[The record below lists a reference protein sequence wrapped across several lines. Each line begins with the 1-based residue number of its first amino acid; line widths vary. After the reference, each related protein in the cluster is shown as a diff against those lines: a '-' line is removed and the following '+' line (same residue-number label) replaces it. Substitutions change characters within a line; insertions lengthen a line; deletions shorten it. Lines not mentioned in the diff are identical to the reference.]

1 MTERLNWTDWRGK
14 TSISRTYWPWRHY
27 FVGIKGSSNPG
38 FMLPGPG
45 HHLSLMSRTSYLT
58 PTSLSFLTCKMGP
71 KLGPNPRGWLWELS
85 EIWLF
90 TKLLLL
96 FGERNGKPLQY
107 SCLRGAWW
115 ATWSMGSQRV
125 GRDWATNTTTTIN
138 FIITACCCVLSHF
151 SCVWLCNSMDCSPP
165 GSSIPD
171 ISRQEY
177 WSGLPWPPPGDLPHP
192 GIKPMSLMSPALA
205 GGFFTTGYLGIP
217 DHYYSYYPYSNCP
230 NRIQMDKLFCFK
242 IFFLSLPLK

>member
-90 TKLLLL
+90 KKLLLL

-171 ISRQEY
+171 ILQARILEWVAMASSRGSSSPRDQTHVSY
-177 WSGLPWPPPGDLPHP
+177 VSCIGRWVLYHWLPGNPRPL
-192 GIKPMSLMSPALA
+192 LL
-205 GGFFTTGYLGIP
+205 L
-217 DHYYSYYPYSNCP
+217 
-230 NRIQMDKLFCFK
+230 
-242 IFFLSLPLK
+242 LSLLKLPK